1 VGRFLVHI
9 LAAFAELERAYISE
23 RTKDGLANKKR
34 KGVCNTNYA
43 GYGWKWVKRNIEGKW
58 VKVKERDDDER
69 NVMKSIVAWR
79 MREPPVAW
87 DEIRNHLRKLDI
99 RTKDNTEWTTERI
112 RRVCKAELNLQ
123 LQEQRANR

>member
-1 VGRFLVHI
+1 
-9 LAAFAELERAYISE
+9 
-23 RTKDGLANKKR
+23 
-34 KGVCNTNYA
+34 
-43 GYGWKWVKRNIEGKW
+43 VKRNIEGKW

-112 RRVCKAELNLQ
+112 RRVCKAELRLQ
-123 LQEQRANR
+123 LEEQRANR